1 MNNDV
6 VQSLIRS
13 LPVPAF
19 FIGSN
24 HKLLYWNK
32 SLENL
37 FGINEKEI
45 ISTKQHWKIF
55 YKNERPCLADLL
67 LDGNIGDIKE
77 WFKGNNTVII
87 PTDETCETTEHFPFL
102 DDSGK
107 WLHVTASIV
116 RDSIGD
122 IAGVIQCF
130 EDVTKQKSLEES
142 KKEIKRKLV
151 KEREQLIKLLTFL
164 RQTNIRSTELTSFV
178 IEECVN
184 ITQSELGFFGFI
196 NNDETV
202 MMAHLWSERAM
213 KHCAID
219 NKPMKFPVDT
229 AGIWAESIRTHQMFI
244 DNNFSTPDPRKKGYP
259 IGHVPIHRYLSI
271 PVIRENKVVA
281 VLGLANKK
289 HNYTEDDSI
298 RVGLFIENIWALIKK
313 KEAEIE
319 LQVSMHKLEKQH
331 EQLKSTQAQLIQSE
345 KMASLGTLVAGV
357 AHEINNPINYV
368 YLSSKLL
375 ERDIWSFKENL
386 IDLLSDNEEEILH
399 YLENIFEKF
408 RQPLQHIMEGS
419 SRIKT
424 IIEDLRTFSRLDE
437 AEKKKI
443 SISDALESTLRLIKT
458 QYNKQVEFI
467 CDFKTERMVECYPSK
482 INQIFMNI
490 IVNACQAIRKKQEE
504 MNDQNPGKVK
514 ISLKDFEKEIKITF
528 EDDGCGMTEEER
540 TRVFEPFFTT
550 KSVGHGTGLGLSISY
565 SIIEMHKGRI
575 AIESQPG
582 KGTTVTVFIPSN

>member
-19 FIGSN
+19 FIGGN
-24 HKLLYWNK
+24 HKLLYWNR
-32 SLENL
+32 SLEDL

-67 LDGNIGDIKE
+67 LDGNIDDIKK
-77 WFKGNNTVII
+77 WSKDNTVII
-87 PTDETCETTEHFPFL
+87 PTDETCETIEYFPFL
-102 DDSGK
+102 DDIGK
-107 WLHVTASIV
+107 WLHVTASII

-122 IAGVIQCF
+122 VAGVIQYF
-130 EDVTKQKSLEES
+130 NDVTKQKSLEES
-142 KKEIKRKLV
+142 EKEAKKKLI

-164 RQTNIRSTELTSFV
+164 RRADIKSAELTSFV
-178 IEECVN
+178 AEECVN
-184 ITQSELGFFGFI
+184 ITQSELGFFGFM
-196 NNDETV
+196 NDDETE
-202 MMAHLWSERAM
+202 MTAHLWSERAM

-219 NKPMKFPVDT
+219 NKPMKFPVET

-244 DNNFSTPDPRKKGYP
+244 DNDFSKPDPRKKGYP
-259 IGHVPIHRYLSI
+259 VGHVPIHRYLTI

-289 HNYTEDDSI
+289 HDYTEDDSI

-319 LQVSMHKLEKQH
+319 LQMSMHKLEKQH

-357 AHEINNPINYV
+357 AHEINNPIHYV
-368 YLSSKLL
+368 YLSSKSL
-375 ERDIWSFKENL
+375 ERDILSFKENL
-386 IDLLSDNEEEILH
+386 IDLLSDNEEEIIH
-399 YLENIFEKF
+399 YLENVFEKF
-408 RQPLQHIMEGS
+408 RQPLQYIMEGS

-437 AEKKKI
+437 AEKKDI
-443 SISDALESTLRLIKT
+443 SIADALESTLRLVKT

-467 CDFKTERMVECYPSK
+467 CDFKTERMLECYPSK
-482 INQIFMNI
+482 INQVFMNI
-490 IVNACQAIRKKQEE
+490 IVNACQAICKKQEE
-504 MNDQNPGKVK
+504 MNDQNRGKVK

-528 EDDGCGMTEEER
+528 EDDGCGMTEKER
-540 TRVFEPFFTT
+540 KKAFEPFFTT
-550 KSVGHGTGLGLSISY
+550 KPVGHGTGLGLSISY

-575 AIESQPG
+575 EIESQPG
-582 KGTTVTVFIPSN
+582 IGTTVTVFIPSN